1 MKRQTGVTLS
11 GLIFFLL
18 LLSLAVS
25 VAFRIAPA
33 YMDYWLVGRVLNEL
47 VAQPDLQKNSDES
60 IRDQFAKQLSMNN
73 VTLVNRSDLLI
84 ERIPGGV
91 KLSAP
96 LSAKKPLIGPVS
108 LCLDFQAEASSRNPS
123 GN

>member
-11 GLIFFLL
+11 GMMFFMLL
-18 LLSLAVS
+18 LIMAAYTAS
-25 VAFRIAPA
+25 RIVPG
-33 YMDYWLVGRVLNEL
+33 YMDYWVVGRALDHL
-47 VAQPDLQKNSDES
+47 AAQPDIQKSSDES
-60 IRDQFAKQLSMNN
+60 IRAQFAKQLSLNN
-73 VTLVNRSDLLI
+73 VTQVNRTDLLI

-91 KLSAP
+91 KLSAA
-96 LSAKKPLIGPVS
+96 LSAKHPFIGPVS